1 MKKHLEN
8 KKGEMMDLKAALETL
23 SDGHTVISVKK
34 AKEVCKFVKVPF
46 SDTIVQRFKSD
57 PPGTFKGL
65 TMKPEH
71 ENTEGVYTLDLSCY
85 VAEQLNVKDK
95 ARSCF
100 GRGSQARAYAEEI
113 EKVLKAKGAII

>member
-1 MKKHLEN
+1 MN
-8 KKGEMMDLKAALETL
+8 LKATLEIL
-23 SDGHTVISVKK
+23 SDGHTIISVKK
-34 AKEVCKFVKVPF
+34 AKEVCKFVNVPF

-65 TMKPEH
+65 TMKPEY
-71 ENTEGVYTLDLSCY
+71 ENADGVDTLSLSCY
-85 VAEQLNVKDK
+85 VAEQLNVRDK

-113 EKVLKAKGAII
+113 KKVLKKEKK